1 MQLIR
6 HLRTWCLRTFS
17 RGLTPLPPCGFP
29 FLSCCLPYFL
39 SGKSR
44 PRTHASRNNGSW
56 RIAAALTK
64 RQGGI
69 AAIEFLVVA
78 LALLLAGMGAF
89 EASRWY
95 MTREALGLALLQ
107 AARAGSVRHARPQA
121 IEDAFLDGLTVLYA
135 PPGRFPTARARMEDT
150 LTRFE
155 RDNDRLAWE
164 IDILHPNAA
173 EYADFMQKNLPIAI
187 ESGNP
192 AINNNYQ
199 FEQHQHMP
207 QGRFSGSTIYEANTL
222 QLQLVY
228 LYQPVVPGMK
238 GILRKAMRAIGDKDS
253 LMSTLG
259 VVPIRTGISIEM
271 HSHPVLWM
279 SKQTRHV
286 RYLRQNPLITD
297 AGYRRERIAIPTS
310 QGHIEN
316 AAAKTSATPLAHTAG
331 IATGAENTETT
342 AASGMTEKSAMPET
356 ADIAD
361 NAGHSQANN
370 SVTQSSG
377 LVAESDPQMLLPQDP
392 ACE

>member
-1 MQLIR
+1 M
-6 HLRTWCLRTFS
+6 
-17 RGLTPLPPCGFP
+17 
-29 FLSCCLPYFL
+29 
-39 SGKSR
+39 
-44 PRTHASRNNGSW
+44 
-56 RIAAALTK
+56 
-64 RQGGI
+64 
-69 AAIEFLVVA
+69 
-78 LALLLAGMGAF
+78 ALLLAGMGAF

-107 AARAGSVRHARPQA
+107 AARAGSVSHARPLA
-121 IEDAFLDGLTVLYA
+121 IEDAFLEGLTVLYA
-135 PPGRFPTARARMEDT
+135 PPGHFPTARARMEDS
-150 LTRFE
+150 LARFE

-253 LMSTLG
+253 PMSALG

-286 RYLRQNPLITD
+286 RYPRQNPLITE
-297 AGYRRERIAIPTS
+297 AAYSREKIAIQTS
-310 QGHIEN
+310 QGNIED
-316 AAAKTSATPLAHTAG
+316 AATKTSATPLAHTAG
-331 IATGAENTETT
+331 IATGAENAETS
-342 AASGMTEKSAMPET
+342 AASGMTEKSAIPET
-356 ADIAD
+356 ADLEG
-361 NAGHSQANN
+361 NAGDSQANN
-370 SVTQSSG
+370 SVTQNSG
-377 LVAESDPQMLLPQDP
+377 LIPESDPQMSLPQEP
-392 ACE
+392 ACEQ